1 MKKRF
6 ILILLLLG
14 VGFAKFLN
22 AQETKKDSTF
32 KLSLKDAQDY
42 AMQNSPTMKNSN
54 LDLEI
59 AKKKIWETTAIG
71 LPQVNGKFAYSYMLT
86 LSPTIEQFSSL
97 SDYFVPLYAMFG
109 AGNAQ
114 WQNPYITHI
123 LDSLSNANNNSSGT
137 TSTKDLK
144 WGLTLDITASQIIF
158 SGAYLVGLQTS
169 KVFKSL
175 SEIAI
180 TKSEYD
186 LKQNVSNA
194 YYLVLIAEENV
205 KVLDS
210 TYQNTNKLLTEL
222 EAINKVGLIEET
234 DVDQIRITTNTILN
248 ALDMLKRQSEI
259 AKNLLKFQM
268 GMDIYADVQ
277 LTEDINS
284 MIEVERIAAMLLQK
298 YDVKSQP
305 DYMLI
310 ESQEKLAGLN
320 VKLNKSAFL
329 PDITAFYTH
338 DENFNDKALSFTPP
352 DMIGVGMT
360 IPIFSSGSRIV
371 KLKQAKLQLYKMQNT
386 KSMLEQSL
394 LLDYEQSKN
403 ACLNA
408 MDKFNTQK
416 ETINL
421 SKKIYDRTL
430 IKYKEGISSSMD
442 LTQVQNQYLS
452 AQSNYF
458 NAMLELLN
466 ANAKL
471 SKLLT
476 TNKK

>member
-1 MKKRF
+1 
-6 ILILLLLG
+6 
-14 VGFAKFLN
+14 
-22 AQETKKDSTF
+22 
-32 KLSLKDAQDY
+32 
-42 AMQNSPTMKNSN
+42 
-54 LDLEI
+54 
-59 AKKKIWETTAIG
+59 
-71 LPQVNGKFAYSYMLT
+71 
-86 LSPTIEQFSSL
+86 
-97 SDYFVPLYAMFG
+97 
-109 AGNAQ
+109 
-114 WQNPYITHI
+114 
-123 LDSLSNANNNSSGT
+123 
-137 TSTKDLK
+137 
-144 WGLTLDITASQIIF
+144 
-158 SGAYLVGLQTS
+158 
-169 KVFKSL
+169 
-175 SEIAI
+175 
-180 TKSEYD
+180 
-186 LKQNVSNA
+186 
-194 YYLVLIAEENV
+194 
-205 KVLDS
+205 
-210 TYQNTNKLLTEL
+210 
-222 EAINKVGLIEET
+222 
-234 DVDQIRITTNTILN
+234 
-248 ALDMLKRQSEI
+248 
-259 AKNLLKFQM
+259 
-268 GMDIYADVQ
+268 
-277 LTEDINS
+277 
-284 MIEVERIAAMLLQK
+284 MLLQK

>member
-1 MKKRF
+1 
-6 ILILLLLG
+6 
-14 VGFAKFLN
+14 
-22 AQETKKDSTF
+22 
-32 KLSLKDAQDY
+32 
-42 AMQNSPTMKNSN
+42 
-54 LDLEI
+54 
-59 AKKKIWETTAIG
+59 
-71 LPQVNGKFAYSYMLT
+71 
-86 LSPTIEQFSSL
+86 
-97 SDYFVPLYAMFG
+97 
-109 AGNAQ
+109 
-114 WQNPYITHI
+114 
-123 LDSLSNANNNSSGT
+123 
-137 TSTKDLK
+137 LK

-338 DENFNDKALSFTPP
+338 DENSNDKALSFTPP